1 MNPTRLQGFTPDE
14 FERLCLELSQQVL
27 GAESVARRGG
37 ISDPDQGIDIEATVS
52 SKIVGIQCKT
62 GKVTVAVLR
71 AALRA
76 LIGYP
81 HRLDRFILMC
91 AQHPMPA
98 AIDEFRS
105 WSSRSETIAG
115 PIPVAEIWDPDR
127 IAAELDSYPEIIR
140 HLAEE
145 TRGAAFA
152 VPVARL
158 ASFVGREKELDT
170 LADRLRQDLPGQRPL
185 LIFGMGGIGK
195 TSLAVEF
202 AYKQRHSFPG
212 GVFWLNGQEDLVAQC
227 ARLATLNGAATSD
240 VQVIPAARAFLNS
253 LRQGPPSLVILDDLD
268 RPGLLHEPLVNGLS
282 LAECG
287 CQILATSRFVGL
299 AAGGVSR
306 LDLGTVSPKD
316 ALYLLASTSNRPT
329 LVQAV
334 SSESQLAMQLCQ
346 TLGYLPLAVQIAGS
360 YLALHP
366 EIGIAAYLQT
376 LNARGSAVSVDESEA
391 GALHFPN
398 LREASVAVLL
408 RLAYD
413 SIRDEDAKRLFLILS
428 LLPSGQKVTRD
439 VLPLFIG
446 EFGAAHDRAS
456 RSLAW
461 LVNSGL
467 VAVDDSGVVGVHP
480 LARSFGSSMLSP
492 SDKAQLV
499 SAVADAASQSVARL
513 LAGEGNAN
521 LRREPNPTVFLC
533 YAGPDRQQVEQ
544 LFEKL
549 QVDGFKP
556 WMDKKSLLP
565 GQDWKLEV
573 KRAIETADFFVACI
587 SRSFRDRTY
596 GHKEIKLAL
605 DILDTMPEGTIFLVP
620 LRLED
625 CSVEDRL
632 ASRHWVDLFASGG
645 YQMLLRALRSRG
657 H

>member
-240 VQVIPAARAFLNS
+240 VQEIAAARAFLNS

-366 EIGIAAYLQT
+366 EIGIAAYLKT
-376 LNARGSAVSVDESEA
+376 LNARGSAVSLDESEA
-391 GALHFPN
+391 GALHFAQFTLLAN
-398 LREASVAVLL
+398 VLNSNRISLVQRRTGASA
-408 RLAYD
+408 
-413 SIRDEDAKRLFLILS
+413 EKRGIHIGDGVLS
-428 LLPSGQKVTRD
+428 LLAPGIKEKNEADMRERRPKNRGCHEHGPYPS
-439 VLPLFIG
+439 PPG
-446 EFGAAHDRAS
+446 EGGREAAGWGGFNAMSAS
-456 RSLAW
+456 RIVSRTP
-461 LVNSGL
+461 S
-467 VAVDDSGVVGVHP
+467 SS
-480 LARSFGSSMLSP
+480 RST
-492 SDKAQLV
+492 
-499 SAVADAASQSVARL
+499 SA
-513 LAGEGNAN
+513 
-521 LRREPNPTVFLC
+521 
-533 YAGPDRQQVEQ
+533 
-544 LFEKL
+544 FEK
-549 QVDGFKP
+549 
-556 WMDKKSLLP
+556 
-565 GQDWKLEV
+565 
-573 KRAIETADFFVACI
+573 RN
-587 SRSFRDRTY
+587 
-596 GHKEIKLAL
+596 
-605 DILDTMPEGTIFLVP
+605 IL
-620 LRLED
+620 
-625 CSVEDRL
+625 
-632 ASRHWVDLFASGG
+632 
-645 YQMLLRALRSRG
+645 
-657 H
+657 